1 MLVVGGVH
9 AVLHGLDRCKHG
21 HERCTKL
28 VCDIR
33 GQALFV
39 LHIFLERGGH
49 LVKGLTQL
57 IDFVIAAQARTSRQI
72 AVANLLG
79 CARNTMNRLS
89 KHARHE
95 RSDNDRDADCNN
107 RGKSHGVKGLLP
119 KRRICLS
126 EQSVGADS
134 P

>member
-1 MLVVGGVH
+1 MLIVGGIH

-21 HERCTKL
+21 HERRAKL

-57 IDFVIAAQARTSRQI
+57 IDFIVAAQTGTSGQI

-79 CARNTMNRLS
+79 CAGYTMNRS
-89 KHARHE
+89 GKHARHE
-95 RSDNDRDADCNN
+95 RSDNN
-107 RGKSHGVKGLLP
+107 
-119 KRRICLS
+119 
-126 EQSVGADS
+126 
-134 P
+134 